1 MAKKSKSISEYIDS
15 DNEALKTPN
24 IVNEDLNLKIDKEEE
39 KKPKAISDDII
50 EIINEGKTKS
60 GKPKAIIHKGDSVE
74 TMARQTAE
82 LLGDSARRLI
92 AQTQKDEK
100 EILELL
106 VNKEYKPRNRIKIVS
121 DRTEEIRKTMN
132 LI

>member
-24 IVNEDLNLKIDKEEE
+24 IVNEDLNLKIDKEE

-50 EIINEGKTKS
+50 EIINEGQTKS